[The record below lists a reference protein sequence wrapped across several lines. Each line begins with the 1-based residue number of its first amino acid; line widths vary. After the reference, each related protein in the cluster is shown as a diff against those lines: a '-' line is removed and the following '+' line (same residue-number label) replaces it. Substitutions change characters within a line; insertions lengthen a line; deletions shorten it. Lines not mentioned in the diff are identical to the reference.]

1 MKLCADL
8 NKCPKIRS
16 LRDRDWACDAQFTEA
31 VVKTCDKC
39 GDRE

>member
-1 MKLCADL
+1 MKLCESL

-31 VVKTCDKC
+31 VVITCSKC
-39 GDRE
+39 EHRK